1 MASRAHIPDLF
12 RHPFGGDWPKA
23 LHDQLKRPR
32 QCSISVG
39 NGHDYITARLRIR
52 PDSQSPWLDV
62 QIGPM
67 HIAIPATRADM
78 RLVLKGASTQQ
89 DTFIEEHEKSLP
101 TRRHSYQ
108 TCFFEVDPSIGPV
121 FAGPSWLLDDNQLAI
136 LRKVQAID
144 WSHAS
149 VKVWIEFP
157 NDYVGLFRQIQR
169 HVNELVKL
177 VRQALP
183 AEGETPWT
191 WYSQRNPL
199 PDAEQAPRRPKMPW
213 LFDQE
218 ENPEYHI
225 WETAVDFFLDDM
237 DRRSR
242 LLEAAF
248 VEKHFI
254 WSTYNHVFCKGKK
267 HEVIFEQ
274 SGPNE
279 AYWKL
284 HIWMNAEPKPAPPDG
299 TRASYEVDLAD
310 LGNPKYPGVYKGDG
324 ICIHSTHADFA
335 ILTRA
340 PFEAELDGQTRK
352 LMATLKL
359 NLKSTQLQIDAL
371 DMASRVVAFGDDPKH
386 QDEKGYSLR
395 RTILAHGTE
404 LAPDSPLA
412 FWLNA
417 QKISTVPDEE
427 KQRRVDYI
435 WHKFPL
441 DESQTTAVQRSVFD
455 VFAGIHLV
463 KSPPGNGKTRTT
475 VVILLM
481 LASLNLPVLI
491 CAGSNQAVDTL
502 LIAYQGTL
510 HRDERL
516 RKWCGGY
523 CRFRTPYYQMA
534 SLRRAS
540 QGRPTE
546 ARTIQPSSS
555 EKALEPC
562 QIESL
567 VVQEAKDH
575 REQHRQAQ
583 EFLDALDKD
592 RAQGLTKQEALHL
605 QRNYEHVLCRVL
617 KRIKV
622 VAVTLNAS
630 GDLHLQGVFH
640 PYAMLCDEAGQSL
653 ESDTMIALTGYL
665 SLRSITLIGDPDQL
679 PRRLVSCYP
688 LTLLNINYRC
698 HPDILDWPAKAI
710 YKSSITASGENAK
723 AERVGNVWEA
733 FTRSLHHFQVRGLVG
748 KRRLFI
754 DAEGVAE
761 HPEGSMSWRND
772 AHINVVMTFL
782 KALYAKTCPAGR
794 ITPADVML
802 ICPYKEQVKRVVERF
817 ANEGVEY
824 GRCVTVDGS
833 QGQESNVVIFMFT
846 KPRTAE
852 LTGLGFLSSY
862 QRLNVAM
869 TRAKKLMIVVV
880 NMRIW
885 NERFVAIAKSRNT
898 RFLAGLLQ
906 HAVDKRDVLRW
917 EGPSTLN
924 RPFES
929 AGPPQPSAATRP
941 ARLQAASAPGSSC
954 PPPPAQPPRPP
965 QSGPASR
972 QPPQRPQSGPASR
985 PPTAAPRPSSSP
997 QQKAP
1002 VARET
1007 PSPRKNVRPTADDDL
1022 TKVTPKLQDVS
1033 LSDADKQARKRD
1045 RDRRRAE
1052 AQAVLAAIAAE
1063 EEEEE

>member
-1 MASRAHIPDLF
+1 MASRAHVPDLF
-12 RHPFGGDWPKA
+12 RHP
-23 LHDQLKRPR
+23 L
-32 QCSISVG
+32 
-39 NGHDYITARLRIR
+39 GHDYITARLRIR

-67 HIAIPATRADM
+67 HIAIPTTRAGM
-78 RLVLKGASTQQ
+78 RLVLKGSSNQQ
-89 DTFIEEHEKSLP
+89 DTFIEGHEKSLP
-101 TRRHSYQ
+101 TRRYGYQ

-121 FAGPSWLLDDNQLAI
+121 FAGPSWLLDDKQLAI
-136 LRKVQAID
+136 LRKIWAID
-144 WSHAS
+144 WSHE
-149 VKVWIEFP
+149 KVNIWIEFP
-157 NDYVGLFRQIQR
+157 DECFEVFRQIQR
-169 HVNELVKL
+169 HMNKLVKL

-183 AEGETPWT
+183 AKGETLWT
-191 WYSQRNPL
+191 WYAQRNPL
-199 PDAEQAPRRPKMPW
+199 PDAEEAPRRPKMPW
-213 LFDQE
+213 LFDQKE
-218 ENPEYHI
+218 PAEYHI

-254 WSTYNHVFCKGKK
+254 WSAYNDVFCKGKK
-267 HEVIFEQ
+267 HQVIFEQ

-299 TRASYEVDLAD
+299 IRASYEVDLAD

-324 ICIHSTHADFA
+324 ICILSTHADFA

-352 LMATLKL
+352 LMATVKL
-359 NLKSTQLQIDAL
+359 NLKSIQLQIDAL
-371 DMASRVVAFGDDPKH
+371 DMASRVVAFGDDPEH

-404 LAPDSPLA
+404 LATDGRLA

-417 QKISTVPDEE
+417 QKISTVPGEE

-435 WHKFPL
+435 WERFPL

-463 KSPPGNGKTRTT
+463 KGPPGNGKTRTT

-502 LIAYQGTL
+502 LIAYQDAL
-510 HRDERL
+510 RRDERL
-516 RKWCGGY
+516 RQWCGTY
-523 CRFRTPYYQMA
+523 CQFRTPYYQMA

-540 QGRPTE
+540 QRRPIDT
-546 ARTIQPSSS
+546 RTIKPSLS
-555 EKALEPC
+555 EQALEAC

-575 REQHRQAQ
+575 CEQYRQAQ
-583 EFLDALDKD
+583 EFLDALDRD
-592 RAQGLTKQEALHL
+592 RAQGLTKEEALHL
-605 QRNYEHVLCRVL
+605 QRSYEHVLCRVL
-617 KRIKV
+617 KRMKV

-630 GDLHLQGVFH
+630 GDLNLQGVFH

-679 PRRLVSCYP
+679 PPTVVSSDENEGGNFYARSLMSRLVNCYP
-688 LTLLNINYRC
+688 LTLLNVNYRC
-698 HPDILDWPAKAI
+698 HPEILDWPAKAI
-710 YKSSITASGENAK
+710 YKDTITASDENAK

-733 FTRSLHHFQVRGLVG
+733 FTRSLHHFRVRGLVG

-754 DAEGVAE
+754 DADGVAE
-761 HPEGSMSWRND
+761 QPEGSTSWRND
-772 AHINVVMTFL
+772 AHINVVMTLL

-794 ITPADVML
+794 ISPADVML
-802 ICPYKEQVKRVVERF
+802 ICPYKEQVKGVIERF

-824 GRCVTVDGS
+824 GRCVMVDGS

-846 KPRTAE
+846 KLRTAE

-869 TRAKKLMIVVV
+869 TRAKKLMIAVV
-880 NMRIW
+880 NMGIW

-906 HAVDKRDVLRW
+906 HAVDKGDILR
-917 EGPSTLN
+917 
-924 RPFES
+924 
-929 AGPPQPSAATRP
+929 
-941 ARLQAASAPGSSC
+941 
-954 PPPPAQPPRPP
+954 QPPRRGQAGPAPTQPSRPP
-965 QSGPASR
+965 QGGPASR

-985 PPTAAPRPSSSP
+985 LASRPPTAAPGPRTTSSP
-997 QQKAP
+997 QKKAP
-1002 VARET
+1002 VARKT
-1007 PSPRKNVRPTADDDL
+1007 PSPRKSVRPTANDDL
-1022 TKVTPKLQDVS
+1022 AEVTSKLKDVS
-1033 LSDADKQARKRD
+1033 MSDAAQQARKRD

-1052 AQAVLAAIAAE
+1052 AQAALAAIAAE
-1063 EEEEE
+1063 EEEEEE

>member
-1 MASRAHIPDLF
+1 MASRAHVPDLF
-12 RHPFGGDWPKA
+12 RHPLGGDWPK
-23 LHDQLKRPR
+23 
-32 QCSISVG
+32 
-39 NGHDYITARLRIR
+39 
-52 PDSQSPWLDV
+52 SPWLDV

-67 HIAIPATRADM
+67 HIAIPATRAGM
-78 RLVLKGASTQQ
+78 RLVLKGSSNQQ
-89 DTFIEEHEKSLP
+89 DTFIEGHEKSLP
-101 TRRHSYQ
+101 TRRYGYQ

-121 FAGPSWLLDDNQLAI
+121 FAGPSWLLDDKQLAI
-136 LRKVQAID
+136 LRKIRAID
-144 WSHAS
+144 WSHE
-149 VKVWIEFP
+149 KVNIWIEFP
-157 NDYVGLFRQIQR
+157 DECFEVFRQIQR
-169 HVNELVKL
+169 HMNELVKL
-177 VRQALP
+177 VRQVLP
-183 AEGETPWT
+183 AKGETLWT
-191 WYSQRNPL
+191 WYAQRNPL
-199 PDAEQAPRRPKMPW
+199 PDAEEAPRRPKMPW
-213 LFDQE
+213 LFDQKE
-218 ENPEYHI
+218 TAEYHI
-225 WETAVDFFLDDM
+225 WETA
-237 DRRSR
+237 
-242 LLEAAF
+242 AAF

-254 WSTYNHVFCKGKK
+254 WSAYNDVFCKGKK
-267 HEVIFEQ
+267 HQVIFEQ

-299 TRASYEVDLAD
+299 IRASYEVDLAD

-324 ICIHSTHADFA
+324 ICILSTHADFA

-352 LMATLKL
+352 LMATVKL

-371 DMASRVVAFGDDPKH
+371 NMASRVVAFGDNPEH

-404 LAPDSPLA
+404 LATDGRLA

-435 WHKFPL
+435 WEKFPL

-463 KSPPGNGKTRTT
+463 KGPPGNGKTRTT

-481 LASLNLPVLI
+481 LASMNLPVLI

-502 LIAYQGTL
+502 LIAYQDAL
-510 HRDERL
+510 RRDERL
-516 RKWCGGY
+516 RQWCGSY

-540 QGRPTE
+540 QRRPIDT
-546 ARTIQPSSS
+546 RTIKPSLS
-555 EKALEPC
+555 EQALEAC

-575 REQHRQAQ
+575 CEQYRQAQ
-583 EFLDALDKD
+583 EFLNALDRD
-592 RAQGLTKQEALHL
+592 RAQGLTKEEALHL
-605 QRNYEHVLCRVL
+605 QRSYEHVLCRVL
-617 KRIKV
+617 KRMKV

-630 GDLHLQGVFH
+630 GDLNLEGVFH

-679 PRRLVSCYP
+679 PPTVVSSDENEGGNFYARSLMSRLVSCYP
-688 LTLLNINYRC
+688 LTLLNVNYRC
-698 HPDILDWPAKAI
+698 HPEILDSPAKAI
-710 YKSSITASGENAK
+710 YKDTITASDENAK

-733 FTRSLHHFQVRGLVG
+733 FTRSLHHFRIRGLVG

-754 DAEGVAE
+754 DADGVAE
-761 HPEGSMSWRND
+761 QPEGSTSWRND
-772 AHINVVMTFL
+772 AHINVVMTLL

-794 ITPADVML
+794 ISPADVML
-802 ICPYKEQVKRVVERF
+802 ICPYKEQVKGVIERF

-869 TRAKKLMIVVV
+869 TRAKKLMIAVV
-880 NMRIW
+880 NMGIW
-885 NERFVAIAKSRNT
+885 NERFVAVAKSRNT

-906 HAVDKRDVLRW
+906 HAVDKRDILRW
-917 EGPSTLN
+917 EGPSTVH

-929 AGPPQPSAATRP
+929 AA
-941 ARLQAASAPGSSC
+941 
-954 PPPPAQPPRPP
+954 
-965 QSGPASR
+965 
-972 QPPQRPQSGPASR
+972 
-985 PPTAAPRPSSSP
+985 PTAAPGPRTTSSP
-997 QQKAP
+997 QKKAP

-1007 PSPRKNVRPTADDDL
+1007 PSPRKSVRPTANDDL
-1022 TKVTPKLQDVS
+1022 AEVTSKLKDVS
-1033 LSDADKQARKRD
+1033 MSDAEQQARKRD

-1052 AQAVLAAIAAE
+1052 AQAALAAIAAE

>member
-1 MASRAHIPDLF
+1 
-12 RHPFGGDWPKA
+12 
-23 LHDQLKRPR
+23 
-32 QCSISVG
+32 
-39 NGHDYITARLRIR
+39 
-52 PDSQSPWLDV
+52 
-62 QIGPM
+62 M
-67 HIAIPATRADM
+67 HIAIPTTRAGM
-78 RLVLKGASTQQ
+78 RLVLKGSSNQQ
-89 DTFIEEHEKSLP
+89 DTFIEGHEKSLP
-101 TRRHSYQ
+101 TRRYGYQ

-121 FAGPSWLLDDNQLAI
+121 FAGPSWLLDDKQLAI
-136 LRKVQAID
+136 LRKIWAID
-144 WSHAS
+144 WSHE
-149 VKVWIEFP
+149 KVNIWIEFP
-157 NDYVGLFRQIQR
+157 DECFEVFRQIQR
-169 HVNELVKL
+169 HMNKLVKL

-183 AEGETPWT
+183 AKGETLWT
-191 WYSQRNPL
+191 WYAQRNPL
-199 PDAEQAPRRPKMPW
+199 PDAEEAPRRPKMPW
-213 LFDQE
+213 LFDQKE
-218 ENPEYHI
+218 PAEYHI

-254 WSTYNHVFCKGKK
+254 WSAYNDVFCKGKK
-267 HEVIFEQ
+267 HQVIFEQ

-299 TRASYEVDLAD
+299 IRASYEVDLAD

-324 ICIHSTHADFA
+324 ICILSTHADFA

-352 LMATLKL
+352 LMATVKL

-371 DMASRVVAFGDDPKH
+371 DMASRVVAFGDDPEH

-404 LAPDSPLA
+404 LATDGRLA

-417 QKISTVPDEE
+417 QKISTVPGEE

-435 WHKFPL
+435 WERFPL

-463 KSPPGNGKTRTT
+463 KGPPGNGKTRTT

-502 LIAYQGTL
+502 LIAYQDAL
-510 HRDERL
+510 RRDERL
-516 RKWCGGY
+516 RQWCGTY
-523 CRFRTPYYQMA
+523 CQFRTPYYQMA

-540 QGRPTE
+540 QRRPIDT
-546 ARTIQPSSS
+546 RTIKPSLS
-555 EKALEPC
+555 EQALEAC

-575 REQHRQAQ
+575 CEQYRQAQ
-583 EFLDALDKD
+583 EFLDALDRD
-592 RAQGLTKQEALHL
+592 RAQGLTKEEALHL
-605 QRNYEHVLCRVL
+605 QRSYEHVLCRVL
-617 KRIKV
+617 KRMKV

-630 GDLHLQGVFH
+630 GDLNLQGVFH

-679 PRRLVSCYP
+679 PPTVVSSDENEGGNFYARSLMSRLVNCYP
-688 LTLLNINYRC
+688 LTLLNVNYRC
-698 HPDILDWPAKAI
+698 HPEILDWPAKAI
-710 YKSSITASGENAK
+710 YKDTITASDENAK

-733 FTRSLHHFQVRGLVG
+733 FTRSLHHFRVRGLVG

-754 DAEGVAE
+754 DADGVAE
-761 HPEGSMSWRND
+761 QPEGSTSWRND
-772 AHINVVMTFL
+772 AHINVVMTLL

-794 ITPADVML
+794 ISPADVML
-802 ICPYKEQVKRVVERF
+802 ICPYKEQVKGVIERF

-824 GRCVTVDGS
+824 GRCVMVDGS

-869 TRAKKLMIVVV
+869 TRAKKLMIAVV
-880 NMRIW
+880 NMGIW

-906 HAVDKRDVLRW
+906 HAVDKGDILRW
-917 EGPSTLN
+917 EGPSTVH

-929 AGPPQPSAATRP
+929 AAY
-941 ARLQAASAPGSSC
+941 
-954 PPPPAQPPRPP
+954 PPPPLNPDPRLAQPAPRQPPRRGQAGPAPTQPSRPP
-965 QSGPASR
+965 QGGPASR

-985 PPTAAPRPSSSP
+985 LASRPPTAAPGPRTTSSP
-997 QQKAP
+997 QKKAP
-1002 VARET
+1002 VARKT
-1007 PSPRKNVRPTADDDL
+1007 PSPRKSVRPTANDDL
-1022 TKVTPKLQDVS
+1022 AEVTSKLKDVS
-1033 LSDADKQARKRD
+1033 MSDAAQQARKRD

-1052 AQAVLAAIAAE
+1052 AQAALAAIAAE
-1063 EEEEE
+1063 EEEEEE

>member
-1 MASRAHIPDLF
+1 MASRAHVPDLF
-12 RHPFGGDWPKA
+12 RHPLGGDWPKV

-32 QCSISVG
+32 ECSISVG
-39 NGHDYITARLRIR
+39 NSHDYITARLRIR

-67 HIAIPATRADM
+67 HIAIPATRAGM
-78 RLVLKGASTQQ
+78 RLVLKGSSNQQ
-89 DTFIEEHEKSLP
+89 DTFIEGHEKSLP
-101 TRRHSYQ
+101 TRRYGYQ

-121 FAGPSWLLDDNQLAI
+121 FAGPSWLLDDKQLAI
-136 LRKVQAID
+136 LRKIRAID
-144 WSHAS
+144 WSHE
-149 VKVWIEFP
+149 KVNIWIEFP
-157 NDYVGLFRQIQR
+157 DECFEVFRQIQR
-169 HVNELVKL
+169 HMNELVKL
-177 VRQALP
+177 VRQVLP
-183 AEGETPWT
+183 AKGETLWT
-191 WYSQRNPL
+191 WYAQRNPL
-199 PDAEQAPRRPKMPW
+199 PDAEEAPRRPKMPW
-213 LFDQE
+213 LFDQKE
-218 ENPEYHI
+218 TAEYHI

-254 WSTYNHVFCKGKK
+254 WSAYNDVFCKGKK
-267 HEVIFEQ
+267 HQVIFEQ

-299 TRASYEVDLAD
+299 IRASYEVDLAD

-324 ICIHSTHADFA
+324 ICILSTHADFA

-352 LMATLKL
+352 LMATVKL

-371 DMASRVVAFGDDPKH
+371 NMASRVVAFGDNPEH
-386 QDEKGYSLR
+386 QDEKGYPLR

-404 LAPDSPLA
+404 LATDGRLA

-435 WHKFPL
+435 WENFPL

-463 KSPPGNGKTRTT
+463 KGPPGNGKTRTT

-481 LASLNLPVLI
+481 LASMNLPVLI

-502 LIAYQGTL
+502 LIAYQDAL
-510 HRDERL
+510 RRDERL
-516 RKWCGGY
+516 RQWCGSY

-540 QGRPTE
+540 QRRPIDT
-546 ARTIQPSSS
+546 RTIKPSLS
-555 EKALEPC
+555 EQALEAC

-575 REQHRQAQ
+575 CEQYRQAQ
-583 EFLDALDKD
+583 EFLNALDRD
-592 RAQGLTKQEALHL
+592 RAQGLTKEEALHL
-605 QRNYEHVLCRVL
+605 QRSYEHVLCRVL
-617 KRIKV
+617 KRMKV
-622 VAVTLNAS
+622 VAVTLSAS
-630 GDLHLQGVFH
+630 GDLNLQGVFH

-679 PRRLVSCYP
+679 PPTVVSSDENEGGNFYARSLMARL
-688 LTLLNINYRC
+688 
-698 HPDILDWPAKAI
+698 AI
-710 YKSSITASGENAK
+710 YKDTITASDENAK

-733 FTRSLHHFQVRGLVG
+733 FTRSLHHFRVRGLVG

-754 DAEGVAE
+754 DADGVAE
-761 HPEGSMSWRND
+761 QPEGSTSWRND
-772 AHINVVMTFL
+772 AHINVVMTLL

-794 ITPADVML
+794 ISPADVML
-802 ICPYKEQVKRVVERF
+802 ICPYKEQVKGVIERF

-862 QRLNVAM
+862 QRLNVTM
-869 TRAKKLMIVVV
+869 TRAKKLMIAVV
-880 NMRIW
+880 NMGIW

-906 HAVDKRDVLRW
+906 HAVDKRDILRW
-917 EGPSTLN
+917 EGPSTVH

-929 AGPPQPSAATRP
+929 AAPSTQRRDSPSPP
-941 ARLQAASAPGSSC
+941 PGSL
-954 PPPPAQPPRPP
+954 PGAAKP
-965 QSGPASR
+965 
-972 QPPQRPQSGPASR
+972 PPQRPQSGPTSRLASQ
-985 PPTAAPRPSSSP
+985 PPTAAPGPRTTSSP
-997 QQKAP
+997 QKKAP

-1007 PSPRKNVRPTADDDL
+1007 PSPRKSVRPTANDDL
-1022 TKVTPKLQDVS
+1022 AEVTSKLKDVS
-1033 LSDADKQARKRD
+1033 MSDAEQQARKRD

-1052 AQAVLAAIAAE
+1052 AQAALAAIAAE